1 MKKRWVIEAFS
12 INPKESGIDIDA
24 SRADRRGQNDKDK
37 WPVVDVAIAS
47 NVGSRN
53 VTISEIALLGA
64 KKPQW
69 RS

>member
-1 MKKRWVIEAFS
+1 M
-12 INPKESGIDIDA
+12 PGIDIDA
-24 SRADRRGQNDKDK
+24 SRADRRGQNNKDK

-53 VTISEIALLGA
+53 VTIFEIALLGA